1 MGSTL
6 FPRHVLIVVTNN
18 VRQCCAPAPP
28 LLDRK
33 YYNLNSSPFL
43 FTPDEQPSPP
53 SDPKSGRKCSRF
65 LSISDPAV
73 LGKAL
78 DDYDISITSKSAQ
91 SLGQM
96 HKIRGP
102 QICRRVQATEKESS
116 AEPIAPLPLLSG
128 SVLPLRSITPNLHAE
143 TGSAVTS
150 QRYDGF
156 VHQG

>member
-1 MGSTL
+1 M
-6 FPRHVLIVVTNN
+6 LIVVINN

-43 FTPDEQPSPP
+43 SAPDEQPSPP
-53 SDPKSGRKCSRF
+53 SDPKRGRKCSRF

-102 QICRRVQATEKESS
+102 QICRRLQATVNESF
-116 AEPIAPLPLLSG
+116 AEPIAPLPLLRA
-128 SVLPLRSITPNLHAE
+128 SVLPLRSTKLTSRAE